1 MNSIADKLTDNDKKS
16 QPIRFIT
23 PLNLIKVLNK
33 SIPFLVGIYIFFNPF
48 PHTTAIKEICFYLS
62 VFIVIILILSKK
74 KDFTLKTPLL
84 LPFGIFILWSLLS
97 IFFAIN
103 KENSIHDFY
112 SHLIRY
118 AILYYIL
125 INFFN
130 SEKHLLYLSWII
142 VISSTI
148 FIMGGIIYFYFI
160 LGNPLSARFGVHSF
174 VQTPVNIIGII
185 SIFAIF
191 LALNNFNNE
200 RQLSHKIFF
209 VGSLLVLTIGIFL
222 TQSRS
227 TLIAIFVG
235 GFFFFFNDKK
245 QLFVFISFF
254 LIIIVLSPIRNRFS
268 PDYHGGFKH
277 NRRIDISYITL
288 EVIKDYPLTGIGFGL
303 QSYENLDLK
312 KYRKELGSKKYRK
325 RQIITDPHNMVLDIA
340 VRLGVIGL
348 AFSFYIVFV
357 FFKMCRN
364 IIKHGKSIFLKSW
377 GRSLGAAFIA
387 VTIIGLFYPIFSH
400 MPEVVFCLIFS
411 MLTIVYRLNTA
422 AIIV

>member
-325 RQIITDPHNMVLDIA
+325 RRIITDPHNMVLDIA